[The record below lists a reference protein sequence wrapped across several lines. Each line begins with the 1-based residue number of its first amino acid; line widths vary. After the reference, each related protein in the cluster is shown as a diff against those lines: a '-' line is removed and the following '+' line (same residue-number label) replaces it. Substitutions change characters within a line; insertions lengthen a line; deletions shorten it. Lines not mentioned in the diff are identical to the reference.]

1 MATATE
7 LIAKC
12 AGEGGFDTTSAN
24 VTQTTMLGWLNE
36 LYLEACAES
45 GWPRVPRSLAPTVV
59 GGTQYAVPD
68 DVVDV
73 RMVRVGLSMPYVRM
87 STEELWEAQAGIR
100 FVTPAGRRAFA
111 PNFTTAG
118 DPVIEVWPASG
129 GVTLEAMCAIT
140 PLPLTL
146 ADAPKIPA
154 DYHGALADG
163 MIGLGLHRIYERH
176 SAAAPY
182 DTKFS
187 NMKKKLGGR
196 GKSRIGSGPIQAKIK
211 GVHF

>member
-1 MATATE
+1 MSTATE

-12 AGEGGFDTTSAN
+12 SAEGGFDTSSAN
-24 VTQTTMLGWLNE
+24 TSQLTILGWLNE

-45 GWPRVPRSLAPTVV
+45 GWPRVPRPLTPTVV
-59 GGTQYAVPD
+59 GGTQYALTD
-68 DVVDV
+68 DIVDV
-73 RMVRVGLSMPYVRM
+73 RMVRVGTSMPYVRM

-100 FVTPAGRRAFA
+100 FVTPAGRGAFA
-111 PNFTTAG
+111 PNFETDG

-129 GVTLEAMCAIT
+129 GATLEALCSIT
-140 PLPLTL
+140 PTPLGL
-146 ADAPKIPA
+146 ADTPKIPA

-163 MIGLGLHRIYERH
+163 MIGLGLHRVYERH
-176 SAAAPY
+176 DAAAPY
-182 DTKFS
+182 DSKFTV
-187 NMKKKLGGR
+187 MKKKLGGR